1 MKLDIFCLSDKGCV
15 RSGNQ
20 DMAGAGLHLIRDDQ
34 TSFVHDLGDG
44 KSFFLL
50 IADGMG
56 GHQHGEMASSYTL
69 EELRDMLFD
78 GSRDW
83 SAPEQLLSG
92 EIRRISDD
100 LNRKSAEMQLDKPMG
115 CTLTGF
121 VLAGGRTL
129 LVNVGDSRTYR
140 LRAGMLRRLT
150 VDQTIHE
157 RDMVPFPQGKA
168 IYSCIGGGISPEAV
182 IEDYAGRLLPGDR
195 TTAAGAC
202 RIRRHPKRR
211 IRLSSI
217 RRTLPL
223 YRAGWRRSTITM
235 PGIGRLRRTIPL
247 SNTPLTTIRMSGRLK
262 SSGLPGV
269 FPKRGSSSRSI
280 LEKMPCAKRTIR
292 RKQPLRRRKIPL
304 RRVIPAIRSLSV
316 KCRGRPMLPML
327 WALRM
332 LRVWSAVRVS

>member
-129 LVNVGDSRTYR
+129 LVNVGDSRSYR

-168 IYSCIGGGISPEAV
+168 IYSCIGGGISPETV

-195 TTAAGAC
+195 LLICSDGLTDMVSENDIELFLAEGRPTEAGSLLVEHAKAAGGLDNVSVIVADLIEDEPDAGDTAHAGSVALDAGATIHSAAESLAAPVELTGPAENGAPAQPSGPVAVVQASDAARTEDIEEIPDESRAEDLSGTGSEEAC
-202 RIRRHPKRR
+202 E
-211 IRLSSI
+211 
-217 RRTLPL
+217 
-223 YRAGWRRSTITM
+223 
-235 PGIGRLRRTIPL
+235 
-247 SNTPLTTIRMSGRLK
+247 N
-262 SSGLPGV
+262 
-269 FPKRGSSSRSI
+269 
-280 LEKMPCAKRTIR
+280 C
-292 RKQPLRRRKIPL
+292 
-304 RRVIPAIRSLSV
+304 
-316 KCRGRPMLPML
+316 
-327 WALRM
+327 
-332 LRVWSAVRVS
+332 